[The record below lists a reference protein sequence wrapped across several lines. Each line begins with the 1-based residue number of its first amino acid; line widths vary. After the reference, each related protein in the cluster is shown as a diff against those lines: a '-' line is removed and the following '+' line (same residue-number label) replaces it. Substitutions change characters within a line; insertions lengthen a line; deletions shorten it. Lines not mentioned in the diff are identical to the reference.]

1 MVADAPRQG
10 LAFIYITTLFFIWG
24 AVTSVNDVLI
34 PAVKEIFTLTDT
46 QGFLTQFAFFMAY
59 GVVSLPAALVVSR
72 LGAARSIILALAIM
86 VVGCLLMPVATHW
99 RTYTIVLVAL
109 FVIASGIT
117 LLQVSANP
125 LSAVLGPSE
134 KSHFRLVLSQAFNSL
149 GTVIGPYVAAH
160 TLLQGG
166 LFSGGEATE
175 AKIVE
180 SLGRIDL
187 AYYFIAGV
195 IVLLAIFLFSVRGRI
210 AAAAPAADAS
220 AASVGAAFRSKWA
233 MLGAA
238 TIFLYVGAEVSIG
251 STMVNFLEQ
260 PDILG
265 LAAVEAGKL
274 VSLYWLGAMVGR
286 FLGSGLLT
294 RIPASGLLLF
304 VAGAAAV
311 LCLIVSQIAG
321 QPAAVLAISIGLFN
335 AIMFPV
341 IFTLTLERSRAPA
354 ASVSGLLCMAIVGG
368 ALVPLVFAYVADIT
382 ASRSIAFQVP
392 MLCYLLIAAFAL
404 AAARAPIVARAAT
417 PTVGH

>member
-1 MVADAPRQG
+1 MVAEAPRQG
-10 LAFIYITTLFFIWG
+10 LAFVYITTLFFIWG

-59 GVVSLPAALVVSR
+59 GVVSLPAALIVSR

-125 LSAVLGPSE
+125 LSAVLGPPE

-166 LFSGGEATE
+166 LFSGGEATD
-175 AKIVE
+175 AKIIE

-187 AYYFIAGV
+187 AYYFIASV

-220 AASVGAAFRSKWA
+220 ATSVGAAFRSRWA

-404 AAARAPIVARAAT
+404 AAARAPIVSRTVA
-417 PTVGH
+417 PTAGH

>member
-1 MVADAPRQG
+1 MAANAPRQG
-10 LAFIYITTLFFIWG
+10 LAFVYITTLFFIWG

-109 FVIASGIT
+109 FIIASGIT

-125 LSAVLGPSE
+125 LSAVLGPPE
-134 KSHFRLVLSQAFNSL
+134 KSHFRLVLSQGFNSL

-166 LFSGGEATE
+166 LFSGGEASE

-180 SLGRIDL
+180 SLGRLDL

-210 AAAAPAADAS
+210 TAAAPAVDKD
-220 AASVGAAFRSKWA
+220 AASIGAAFRSKWA
-233 MLGAA
+233 LLGAGA
-238 TIFLYVGAEVSIG
+238 IFLYVGAEVSIG

-260 PDILG
+260 PNILA
-265 LAAVEAGKL
+265 LSAVEAGKL
-274 VSLYWLGAMVGR
+274 VSLYWLGAMIGR

-294 RIPASGLLLF
+294 RIPASRLLLF
-304 VAGAAAV
+304 VAAVAAI
-311 LCLIVSQIAG
+311 LCLIVSQIDGRA
-321 QPAAVLAISIGLFN
+321 AAVLAIAIGLFN

-354 ASVSGLLCMAIVGG
+354 AAVAGLLCMAIVGG

-382 ASRSIAFQVP
+382 TSRSTAFQVP
-392 MLCYLLIAAFAL
+392 MLCYLLIAGFAL
-404 AAARAPIVARAAT
+404 AAARAPVVARAAA
-417 PTVGH
+417 PAAGH